1 MDNLDDPEY
10 RSLRHPRWTPSPVD
24 LSIANSVP
32 PSSALIASLGAAY
45 FCSGSPT
52 TANSGYPINGVMISG
67 QSSNAHVM
75 SSRKQREFI
84 PEGKKDESYWDRR
97 KRNNEAAKR

>member
-1 MDNLDDPEY
+1 PE
-10 RSLRHPRWTPSPVD
+10 LRLLKHPRWTPSPVD
-24 LSIANSVP
+24 LTIANTVP
-32 PSSALIASLGAAY
+32 PASALIASLGAAY

-52 TANSGYPINGVMISG
+52 TANSGYPLNGVMVSG
-67 QSSNAHVM
+67 QSSSHVM

-84 PEGKKDESYWDRR
+84 PDNKKDESYWDRR